1 MSKKLKLVRFIV
13 EDGSNMYENP
23 IHFLVVEVVD
33 GEFEDAV
40 SVYAEQ
46 WYSMNDSEKEKLE
59 EEEGIENIW
68 DYVRRKVDE
77 DFPLVVEVDYR
88 DVIV

>member
-1 MSKKLKLVRFIV
+1 MKKFKIVRFLV

-33 GEFEDAV
+33 GEFEDAL

-46 WYSMNDSEKEKLE
+46 WYSMTDSEKEKLE
-59 EEEGIENIW
+59 VEESIESIW
-68 DYVRRKVDE
+68 DYVRGKVDE
-77 DFPLVVEVDYR
+77 DFPLVVELDYR